1 MTTEPIASVDELLA
15 AYADDPTSL
24 TAAERAAVE
33 ARLADPAVA
42 AELTELRAVLAD
54 VRAHGDVADAGTDW
68 AALEAGIRGAVTPA
82 PRRGRWAVG
91 AGVTLAAAAAVALWW
106 HGHRADAGAGLGLAR
121 LLPTMPVAAPD
132 RGAADPA
139 VAPATDPTAAP
150 GDDAIDDAIAL
161 ELDDDDDLGGLD
173 DDDDGADGDGDDD
186 VSEEALIGRALERV
200 PVADGED
207 LFPATDTEWID
218 DLSEVEVE
226 QALRWLDQQGAG

>member
-68 AALEAGIRGAVTPA
+68 AALEAQIRGAVTPA
-82 PRRGRWAVG
+82 PRRARWAVG
-91 AGVTLAAAAAVALWW
+91 AGVALAAAAAVALWW
-106 HGHRADAGAGLGLAR
+106 HGQRTDDGPGLGLAR
-121 LLPTMPVAAPD
+121 LLPTMPVAAPAGRAVD
-132 RGAADPA
+132 PSIGPAGDPSIDPA
-139 VAPATDPTAAP
+139 IDPV
-150 GDDAIDDAIAL
+150 DDAIAL
-161 ELDDDDDLGGLD
+161 ELDDDDDLGSLAAD
-173 DDDDGADGDGDDD
+173 DDGDGDDD